1 MTLYRLLAWF
11 FASRIFLAKYPYHF
25 EDLTNDYPESSQI
38 VASRFAKKQIQLMN
52 QGMTEKEAFS
62 KVEKDFLREMNTI
75 TEKMNPK
82 PVRKDQAQEEVY
94 RVALRPNASLL

>member
-1 MTLYRLLAWF
+1 
-11 FASRIFLAKYPYHF
+11 
-25 EDLTNDYPESSQI
+25 
-38 VASRFAKKQIQLMN
+38 MN

-94 RVALRPNASLL
+94 RVDPRPNASLL